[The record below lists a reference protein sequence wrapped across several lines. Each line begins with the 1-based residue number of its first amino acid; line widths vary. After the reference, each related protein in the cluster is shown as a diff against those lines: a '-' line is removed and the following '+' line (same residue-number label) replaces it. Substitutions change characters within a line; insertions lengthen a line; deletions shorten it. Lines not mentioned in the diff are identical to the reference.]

1 MAQRRVPVERMRSS
15 TALQTVAAPVETYVR
30 PAEPQTQESALGAF
44 VRAIAP
50 SIETLA
56 DVERQKQLKLQR
68 EAEKGIASARAL
80 DARLGLGQA
89 ERQLNED
96 YNNNT
101 EFYLNAT
108 EEEIVQRRQEI
119 TAPIIQKVQDSGDD
133 LLVTALQGDLEVSNL
148 KFFGETLDPAKQEQN
163 RNKILSD
170 LGTEIFAISSSV
182 DRSNPEAMA
191 TAVQQ
196 IDDLV
201 NIAQKATGLPYP
213 AINTSIY
220 NNFYLPSASS
230 EGRSALYAWL
240 DSKNIPTTGANLPQ
254 LGTLKSRLKAYDDAV
269 ADQNAVGQYQ
279 AILQQNVS
287 TYIANQGANYDDFQI
302 GEQVTLANG
311 TTKKIQK
318 SDVEDA
324 LWLNYLT
331 QWDSYQQSLQ
341 QLPPSARS
349 GIEKV
354 SLNEAYNTFA
364 KAGMMPPPMRN
375 NLLSG
380 ASTLTSAENLT
391 DPVVAERAVTALTA
405 YIQADKYG
413 ISIPDNVLNSEQ
425 KQRFMVADVLLNDV
439 GLDQKTSLISAANAD
454 LSLLNVRINEA
465 SALKLLNTAKFS
477 EDLSDVSNIQGMRVR
492 VKNIAGVLL
501 STDQMTVEEAVNKA
515 ISIVEKDT
523 KIISGSNGTRV
534 GIELLNTG
542 ITRQGGEE
550 EKIEENLLI
559 ASEYRSVKQ
568 MMGYFGGTG
577 LSVSNSTNDN
587 LLTLSI
593 VDSDGGVTQTLGY
606 VKLEDFATKDR
617 FINLLLG
624 IEQDLI
630 ESGTY
635 DPEAPATLTVDVP
648 APVLSMGTQ
657 LQSLS
662 PELMQIVKS
671 KFPDGSAMSEMLG
684 AMQKGETVVFEPPI
698 GSIPDEMRVETITP
712 LTNINNEE
720 TPFFLYAGT
729 MPNGEPMFIKSLMT
743 PEKFQDMYE
752 GVEIQ
757 VTEPIPSD
765 VGTPEP
771 PAPTFNDIQQGNVT
785 TFQDQTRPPPRP
797 AQNSVID
804 TNQITPSDAT
814 SGKPIESITSMQGDT
829 TEEKAVNLLIEHE
842 GFNST
847 PYPDGNDRSVGY
859 GFYLPALEPDEK
871 ALIKDINNVT
881 REEANAVLKLK
892 VNKIQNFLRS
902 ELPEFEKMSGET
914 QSSVISMAYQL
925 GAENIKTK
933 FSTFFKN
940 LKLATEATQGSF
952 EQAAYLKKAADNM
965 LYNFD
970 EEGNIKS
977 KTLWHQQTPNRANA
991 MAQGLI
997 MQNQQAEGLQAVADV
1012 ANEGF
1017 DALRERALAAQKN
1030 KSIEQVP
1037 MSEQTNQI
1045 GKSVEDVAAVDNA
1058 RFEEIRQNALDYA
1071 ERNPDSVIDM
1081 LDKVIA
1087 DEVNEIIPSHFK
1099 AFVQDIFKVDLDTA
1113 RTEDFFRDVEK
1124 SAMKDVVLASIKRTG
1139 NATSGTVTYGDYDK
1153 GLSDVT
1159 WGANTDPL
1167 SLTDAQGA
1175 VKKTLGQFSWRINEN
1190 GDLIITDQYNFNDA
1204 QKYRKQYPTE
1214 AAKIKHLM
1222 GLGLGVVSGDISTY
1236 GWLRRVGALYGSE
1249 EDKGAKFEIN
1259 LGKIN

>member
-68 EAEKGIASARAL
+68 EAEQGIASARAL

-254 LGTLKSRLKAYDDAV
+254 LGTLNSRLAAYDKAL

-287 TYIANQGANYDDFQI
+287 TYIANQGANYADLKID
-302 GEQVTLANG
+302 EPVTLADG
-311 TTKKIQK
+311 TTKTIQK

-477 EDLSDVSNIQGMRVR
+477 EDLSDVSNIQGMRIR

-501 STDQMTVEEAVNKA
+501 STDQMTIEEAVNKA
-515 ISIVEKDT
+515 VSIVEKDT

-771 PAPTFNDIQQGNVT
+771 PAPTFNDIQNGTVSSPNVT
-785 TFQDQTRPPPRP
+785 SFSTERERQQRDSYKNLPQDSETGGVSLQDI
-797 AQNSVID
+797 ID
-804 TNQITPSDAT
+804 TINPISSANAEETMTQAPSEIPSEAPE
-814 SGKPIESITSMQGDT
+814 GKQMESFDMIEGET
-829 TEEKAVNLLIEHE
+829 TEDKVVNLLKEHE
-842 GFNST
+842 GFSAT
-847 PYPDGNDRSVGY
+847 PYKDGNAQSVGY
-859 GFYLPALEPDEK
+859 GFYLPSLTADEK
-871 ALIKDINNVT
+871 ALIKDVNNIT
-881 REEANAVLKLK
+881 QQEAEAVLKLK
-892 VNKIQNFLRS
+892 VSKIQDFLQ
-902 ELPEFEKMSGET
+902 EQLPMFDTLNGEQ
-914 QSSVISMAYQL
+914 QSSIISMAYQL
-925 GAENIKTK
+925 GSENIVKK
-933 FSTFFKN
+933 FPTFFSN
-940 LKLATEATQGSF
+940 
-952 EQAAYLKKAADNM
+952 LKKATETAQGTAERMQYLTTAANNM
-965 LYNFD
+965 LYNYNKQG
-970 EEGNIKS
+970 EVVSE
-977 KTLWHQQTPNRANA
+977 TLWNTQTPNRAKA
-991 MAQGLI
+991 MS
-997 MQNQQAEGLQAVADV
+997 EGLLKEDFGYVPPAFAS
-1012 ANEGF
+1012 EGERL
-1017 DALRERALAAQKN
+1017 ARERYPAADN
-1030 KSIEQVP
+1030 IED
-1037 MSEQTNQI
+1037 I
-1045 GKSVEDVAAVDNA
+1045 
-1058 RFEEIRQNALDYA
+1058 
-1071 ERNPDSVIDM
+1071 
-1081 LDKVIA
+1081 
-1087 DEVNEIIPSHFK
+1087 EIIKQRLEEGS
-1099 AFVQDIFKVDLDTA
+1099 
-1113 RTEDFFRDVEK
+1113 
-1124 SAMKDVVLASIKRTG
+1124 
-1139 NATSGTVTYGDYDK
+1139 
-1153 GLSDVT
+1153 
-1159 WGANTDPL
+1159 TDPL
-1167 SLTDAQGA
+1167 DILPSNIRQFVNNIVTGDSTVTEQDLATTDIDLLKQVVSRKLANNDMTLKYADYGESGSTVLSKGGLDTLQLSMTSPSFRMATLLGQASIEVVDGKVYVVDTYDFNVGA
-1175 VKKTLGQFSWRINEN
+1175 KGQKFAKDVAEGNIANVLGTLGDTSTPMLERIRIAAYVLQPSE
-1190 GDLIITDQYNFNDA
+1190 A
-1204 QKYRKQYPTE
+1204 TE
-1214 AAKIKHLM
+1214 KGVRIY
-1222 GLGLGVVSGDISTY
+1222 LGTT
-1236 GWLRRVGALYGSE
+1236 E
-1249 EDKGAKFEIN
+1249 ELLK
-1259 LGKIN
+1259 